1 MWNSSF
7 LIHCIRFPNFV
18 HFNPFSIFKLFSD
31 SLKFQLSNLPLGN
44 RTEYPI
50 SSIFLI
56 SKLFFEYGKTIARCS
71 ISSQEFT
78 KRDCLTMNHF
88 IIWRTSSNF
97 SRIKISTIYL
107 FFFNPQFFQI
117 LQQRRFI
124 VKSTKT
130 WSSYTPSSFNQNAN
144 LCSSASLFKLKLKFA
159 TIQGNWPSGYASNR
173 IHNETTNRHGCRADY
188 DCVCPRRDK
197 RRRAPLLRTSNR
209 QKNILVASI
218 VPLPVSW
225 PPPSIIFPL
234 LYSTLS
240 R

>member
-1 MWNSSF
+1 MAKQLHVVQFPRKNS
-7 LIHCIRFPNFV
+7 
-18 HFNPFSIFKLFSD
+18 
-31 SLKFQLSNLPLGN
+31 
-44 RTEYPI
+44 E
-50 SSIFLI
+50 
-56 SKLFFEYGKTIARCS
+56 
-71 ISSQEFT
+71 
-78 KRDCLTMNHF
+78 RDCLTMNHF

-130 WSSYTPSSFNQNAN
+130 WSSYTPSSFNQNVN
-144 LCSSASLFKLKLKFA
+144 LSSMFFGFSLQVEIEICNDPRKLAEWIRFESDTQRNDEPARMPRGL
-159 TIQGNWPSGYASNR
+159 R
-173 IHNETTNRHGCRADY
+173 LRL
-188 DCVCPRRDK
+188 PRRDK

>member
-7 LIHCIRFPNFV
+7 LIHCLRFPNFV

-31 SLKFQLSNLPLGN
+31 SLKFQLSSLPLGN

-144 LCSSASLFKLKLKFA
+144 LSSMFFGFSLQIEIEICNDPRKLAEWIRFESDTQRNDEPA
-159 TIQGNWPSGYASNR
+159 R
-173 IHNETTNRHGCRADY
+173 M
-188 DCVCPRRDK
+188 PRG
-197 RRRAPLLRTSNR
+197 LRLR
-209 QKNILVASI
+209 
-218 VPLPVSW
+218 
-225 PPPSIIFPL
+225 
-234 LYSTLS
+234 LS
-240 R
+240 SSR